1 MSLPLNLPSSL
12 RLDSSLTGSPEQG
25 VPEIM
30 SLGTD
35 MTQVVSPDVRRGEY
49 IGKTSSTKRE
59 RIPALDFTK
68 GALVLIMVLYH
79 WLNYFIGPQGSFY
92 EYLRFLPPSFIF
104 IAGFLISNVYLVKYQ
119 AKDLRLPRRLLV
131 RGLKIVGVF
140 IGLNAIISLLVPGSS
155 QGRLLFDKVP
165 SSTLTA
171 IFVTGN
177 FENGRPAAFYV
188 LLPIGYLLMLSA
200 GLLMASR
207 FYRGIFH
214 VVCVLFLLGIFVL
227 NLLGLKSG
235 NLELLT
241 IGLLGVSVGYV
252 SIRKI
257 NIFFRHPYA
266 LVLAYVG
273 YTIAIAIW
281 NADYPLQIVGVC
293 LTLMLLYLLGSL
305 SGESGRV
312 QQSVI
317 LLGKYSLVG
326 YVAQI
331 AILQLLR
338 RGLRN
343 VNLEAW
349 GLGLSLVAAIALT
362 LIAVETLD
370 CARARAPIVNR
381 LYSAVFA

>member
-1 MSLPLNLPSSL
+1 MI
-12 RLDSSLTGSPEQG
+12 SP
-25 VPEIM
+25 V
-30 SLGTD
+30 TD
-35 MTQVVSPDVRRGEY
+35 VTQVISSDVRQGEY
-49 IGKTSSTKRE
+49 VAKVSSSKNE

-79 WLNYFIGPQGSFY
+79 WLNYFIGPQGSYY

-104 IAGFLISNVYLVKYQ
+104 ITGFLISHVYLSKYQ
-119 AKDLRLPRRLLV
+119 ARDLRLPRRLVV

-140 IGLNAIISLLVPGSS
+140 ISLNAIISLLIPESS
-155 QGRLLFDKVP
+155 QARLLFDNSP
-165 SSTLTA
+165 ISTLVA
-171 IFVTGN
+171 IFATGN

-200 GLLMASR
+200 CLLIASR

-227 NLLGLKSG
+227 NLIGLKSG
-235 NLELLT
+235 SLELLT
-241 IGLLGVSVGYV
+241 IGLLGVSVGYIP
-252 SIRKI
+252 IRKI
-257 NIFFRHPYA
+257 NVFLRHPYA

-273 YTIAIAIW
+273 YTIAIAVW
-281 NADYPLQIVGVC
+281 NAGYPLQVVGVC

-326 YVAQI
+326 YIVQI

-343 VNLEAW
+343 MNLEVWA
-349 GLGLSLVAAIALT
+349 LGLSFVAAIALT
-362 LIAVETLD
+362 LIAVEAVD
-370 CARARAPIVNR
+370 RARTNAPVVNR
-381 LYSAVFA
+381 LYAAVFA